1 MIDALLAD
9 AQAFALTVDP
19 RSRAG
24 VELEGLVASGTLPIA
39 RNEAWHAV
47 ASLLVT
53 DGSGSILLARNASGG
68 WGTCGGH
75 IEPDDSSIRA
85 AVVREAQEEL
95 GLELDPAQ
103 LVPLLFVPD
112 TMVFRPGHAHW
123 DFCYLWTAGSQVTVS
138 AADDVT
144 DARWFAFD
152 DLPELNAHMRA
163 LVDAAISRG

>member
-1 MIDALLAD
+1 MTVPRLTDAE
-9 AQAFALTVDP
+9 AFARTVAP

-24 VELEGLVASGTLPIA
+24 VELAGLVGSGTIPID
-39 RNEAWHAV
+39 RDQTWHAV

-95 GLELDPAQ
+95 GLELDPSV

-123 DFCYLWTAGSQVTVS
+123 DFCYLWVAGSQVAV
-138 AADDVT
+138 APADDVT
-144 DARWFAFD
+144 DARWFSFD
-152 DLPELNAHMRA
+152 DLPDLNEHMRA
-163 LVDAAISRG
+163 LVDAAARHP

>member
-1 MIDALLAD
+1 VSEALLAD
-9 AQAFALTVDP
+9 ARAFTRTVDP

-24 VELEGLVASGTLPIA
+24 VELEGLLASGTLPID
-39 RNEAWHAV
+39 RDETWHAV
-47 ASLLVT
+47 ASLLVM

-75 IEPDDSSIRA
+75 IEPDDPSIRA

-95 GLELDPAQ
+95 GLRLHPAA
-103 LVPLLFVPD
+103 LVPLLFHPD

-123 DFCYLWTAGSQVTVS
+123 DFCYLWAAGSQVAVS
-138 AADDVT
+138 VADDVT

-152 DLPELNAHMRA
+152 DLPELNVHMRA
-163 LVDAAISRG
+163 LVDAAIAYG